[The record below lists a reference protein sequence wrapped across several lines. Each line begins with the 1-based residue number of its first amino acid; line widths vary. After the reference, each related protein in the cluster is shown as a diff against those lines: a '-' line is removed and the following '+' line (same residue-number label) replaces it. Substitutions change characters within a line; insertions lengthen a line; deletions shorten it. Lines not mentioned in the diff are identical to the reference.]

1 MNKDKTHLEYITN
14 IELNNTIMEQT
25 NHYIAKEGYTYKRKI
40 DGFIMGNELY
50 LGKFIDGT
58 QDTIDN
64 YEEVID
70 ENPQPEKHV
79 NRLKK

>member
-1 MNKDKTHLEYITN
+1 MRLECIIN

-70 ENPQPEKHV
+70 ENPV

>member
-1 MNKDKTHLEYITN
+1 MDSNYYK
-14 IELNNTIMEQT
+14 
-25 NHYIAKEGYTYKRKI
+25 AKEGYTYRRKL

-50 LGKFIDGT
+50 LGLFVDGT

-70 ENPQPEKHV
+70 HNYVESDKEIHDSI
-79 NRLKK
+79 

>member
-1 MNKDKTHLEYITN
+1 
-14 IELNNTIMEQT
+14 MEQT

-70 ENPQPEKHV
+70 ENPQSEKHV

>member
-1 MNKDKTHLEYITN
+1 
-14 IELNNTIMEQT
+14 MEET
-25 NHYIAKEGYTYKRKI
+25 NHYVAKEGYTYKRKV

-50 LGKFIDGT
+50 LGLYIDGT

-70 ENPQPEKHV
+70 PDYTIDK
-79 NRLKK
+79 

>member
-1 MNKDKTHLEYITN
+1 
-14 IELNNTIMEQT
+14 MEET
-25 NHYIAKEGYTYKRKI
+25 NHYKAKEGYTFRRKV

-50 LGKFIDGT
+50 LGLYIDGT

-70 ENPQPEKHV
+70 ENPHEETS
-79 NRLKK
+79 NRLKEE

>member
-1 MNKDKTHLEYITN
+1 
-14 IELNNTIMEQT
+14 MEET
-25 NHYIAKEGYTYKRKI
+25 NHYKAKEEYTFKRKV

-50 LGKFIDGT
+50 LGLFIDGT

-70 ENPQPEKHV
+70 ETPQEETS
-79 NRLKK
+79 NRLKEE

>member
-1 MNKDKTHLEYITN
+1 
-14 IELNNTIMEQT
+14 MEQT

-70 ENPQPEKHV
+70 ENPQPEKLV
-79 NRLKK
+79 NRLRRNNISITK